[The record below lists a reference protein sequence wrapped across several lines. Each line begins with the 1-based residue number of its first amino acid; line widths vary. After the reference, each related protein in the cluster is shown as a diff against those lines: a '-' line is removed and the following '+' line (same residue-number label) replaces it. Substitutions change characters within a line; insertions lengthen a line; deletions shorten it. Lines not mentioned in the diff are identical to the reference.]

1 MPLEKLPLEKL
12 PLEKL
17 PLEKLT
23 DPEIES
29 RLASLPHWT
38 LRPNGKIARHLQFT
52 NFIEAFGFLAQL
64 AIVVEGV
71 NHHPE
76 IYNVYNKVG
85 LELVTHDAGGLTAAD
100 FDLASQI
107 NEIASRMGH

>member
-1 MPLEKLPLEKL
+1 M

-38 LRPNGKIARHLQFT
+38 LRPNGKIARHLQFA
-52 NFIEAFGFLAQL
+52 NFIEAFGFLTQL
-64 AIVVEGV
+64 AIVAETL

-85 LELVTHDAGGLTAAD
+85 LELLTHDAGGVTVLD
-100 FDLASQI
+100 FDLAARI
-107 NEIASRMGH
+107 NQIASRMGH